1 MRAKIYLCPRNK
13 CLICLES
20 PFIMNQCLEC
30 SYNMCSGCLK
40 KYLEYNYNQCP
51 QCRVLITTNSPV
63 NQNRSSSSISPSSNQ
78 SQNKCLLINKYF
90 SESNKKFFCNLIIIF
105 GTIIGCY
112 YIGYSIDKNHHFIVS
127 IFLGFLISVNINVL
141 PFLVNITDFLFRN
154 LIVFVIIVFI
164 IFKLFN

>member
-1 MRAKIYLCPRNK
+1 MRTKIHFCPREK

-20 PFIMNQCLEC
+20 SFIINQCLEC
-30 SYNMCSGCLK
+30 SYNMCSGCRK
-40 KYLEYNYNQCP
+40 TYLEYNYNQCP

-63 NQNRSSSSISPSSNQ
+63 SQNRSLPSISPSSNQ

-112 YIGYSIDKNHHFIVS
+112 YIGCSIDKNNHFLVS
-127 IFLGFLISVNINVL
+127 ILLGFLIL
-141 PFLVNITDFLFRN
+141 
-154 LIVFVIIVFI
+154 LIVLMCIMCLNLYSIIVYQY
-164 IFKLFN
+164 LTYEV